1 MIPVISIVGKKNVG
15 KTTFLEKLIPEL
27 SSRGIRVGCVKHDAH
42 GFDIDTPG
50 KDTWR
55 LKRAGSKAVMI
66 ASDFEVALMEHL
78 DEKTK
83 LDKICCLF
91 DGMVDIILTEGYKKE
106 DKPKIE
112 VSRKALSQDLISR
125 KEDNLIGVVSD
136 HPIKEKVRR
145 FSLDDANGVAGYI
158 EEKFLKTKCNKDY
171 KGSVALKVN
180 GKRIGLNPFL
190 QGFMKE
196 TIFGMLK
203 SLKGVNN
210 PKQVE
215 LKIGGVRCSE

>member
-1 MIPVISIVGKKNVG
+1 MIPVVSIVGKKNVG

-27 SSRGIRVGCVKHDAH
+27 ISRGIRVGCIKHDAH
-42 GFDIDTPG
+42 GFDVDTPG

-55 LKRAGSKAVMI
+55 LKRAGAKAVMI
-66 ASDFEVALMEHL
+66 ASDFEVAMMEHL
-78 DEKTK
+78 DEKSR

-91 DGMVDIILTEGYKKE
+91 DGCVDIILTEGYKSE

-112 VSRKALSQDLISR
+112 ISRKALSQNLISS
-125 KEDNLIGVVSD
+125 KKDNLIGVVSD
-136 HPIKEKVRR
+136 HPIKEKVPR
-145 FSLDDANGVAGYI
+145 FALGDAKGVADFI
-158 EEKFLKTKCNKDY
+158 KERFLKTKCDKDY
-171 KGSVALKVN
+171 KGAVTLKVN

-203 SLKGVNN
+203 SLKGVEK
-210 PKQVE
+210 PQEVE
-215 LKIGGVRCSE
+215 LKIGGRTCSE